1 MYIFALTRFNKIA
14 ISSEETQKCLAIVTT
29 KGGIKSESSDFKP
42 LLVIL
47 PNQTSNNQKTFLYK
61 DILLFFQI
69 YSSCKKDKQ

>member
-1 MYIFALTRFNKIA
+1 MYIFAITRFNKIA

-47 PNQTSNNQKTFLYK
+47 PN
-61 DILLFFQI
+61 
-69 YSSCKKDKQ
+69 